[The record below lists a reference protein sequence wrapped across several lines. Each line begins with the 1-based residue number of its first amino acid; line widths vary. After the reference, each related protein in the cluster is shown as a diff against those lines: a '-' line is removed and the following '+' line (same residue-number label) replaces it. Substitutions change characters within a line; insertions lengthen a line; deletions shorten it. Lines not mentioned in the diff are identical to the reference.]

1 MTDLTAVEA
10 EVSDYALAGLA
21 SQRIPS
27 GYDLRHLQA
36 FHRAIVGDLYRP
48 VGGELRTVAI
58 AQPQLFCLP
67 DTSPPTPATR
77 SSGSPTSSTCGGW
90 AARRLLIGSPT
101 SLGRSTHCTRSGT
114 AGPSEP
120 FSASSLAM
128 LTIAKRWRVPLEVR
142 ARRRSRKPA
151 TGQRGTP
158 APGTKAGKVPRQ
170 VHPGHERSDARGADE
185 RGDLSRRA
193 SSAAIPDPVK
203 PTSAAAAR

>member
-1 MTDLTAVEA
+1 MTDLTEVEA
-10 EVSDYALAGLA
+10 EVSDYSSGRAGQPAHPQRLRPQAPA
-21 SQRIPS
+21 SVPS
-27 GYDLRHLQA
+27 RHRRRPL
-36 FHRAIVGDLYRP
+36 P

-77 SSGSPTSSTCGGW
+77 SFGSPTSSTCGGW

-128 LTIAKRWRVPLEVR
+128 LTIAERWRVPLEVR

-158 APGTKAGKVPRQ
+158 APGTKAGKAPRQ

>member
-1 MTDLTAVEA
+1 M
-10 EVSDYALAGLA
+10 
-21 SQRIPS
+21 
-27 GYDLRHLQA
+27 
-36 FHRAIVGDLYRP
+36 
-48 VGGELRTVAI
+48 GGELRTVAI

-77 SSGSPTSSTCGGW
+77 SSGSPTSSTCG
-90 AARRLLIGSPT
+90 A
-101 SLGRSTHCTRSGT
+101 LGREAFVDRLTYF
-114 AGPSEP
+114 AGEINALHPFRDGRTQRA

-128 LTIAKRWRVPLEVR
+128 LTIAERWRVPLEVR
-142 ARRRSRKPA
+142 ARRRSREPA